1 MPTASAT
8 TPHWRF
14 TLTRLQREW
23 DHLVLDRRL
32 AARIDAW
39 CLPGVVS
46 GTGLRAVLD
55 AAGLRP
61 PGRSERPGGERS
73 DDAERVPGDRVLAA
87 LAALAVDDELAAR
100 VVLQRLLPGLS
111 AIARRRSRCVTDHLV
126 NTDELLGAAWTVIR
140 SQPVKPRR
148 DFVASSM
155 LRAIEHQVF
164 VRHRRR
170 RLVHELV
177 EPATI
182 DIAVEPDE
190 GGGNPLVQLLG
201 ELRAAGPG
209 ALSGGDAALLSALLR
224 NDRVRDAAHELQI
237 SERTVRNHREAMVG
251 RLRQALAA

>member
-1 MPTASAT
+1 MPTDLAAA
-8 TPHWRF
+8 PHWRF

-39 CLPGVVS
+39 CLPGVAP

-61 PGRSERPGGERS
+61 PGRPERLDGERPDGL
-73 DDAERVPGDRVLAA
+73 ERVPGDRVLAV

-126 NTDELLGAAWTVIR
+126 NTDELVGAAWTVIR
-140 SQPVKPRR
+140 ARPAKARR
-148 DFVASSM
+148 DFVASSL

-164 VRHRRR
+164 VRHQRR

-190 GGGNPLVQLLG
+190 GGGNPLVQLVG
-201 ELRAAGPG
+201 ALRAAGPG
-209 ALSGGDAALLSALLR
+209 ALGEGDAALLTALLR
-224 NDRVRDAAHELQI
+224 NDRVRDAARELQI

-251 RLRQALAA
+251 RLRHALAA